1 MDEMQ
6 EAEKRLRWIW
16 FVLPRLKGFGHSYRP
31 LCYGIVEANESRVY
45 LIHSSTERMAARDY
59 E

>member
-1 MDEMQ
+1 MQ